1 MVSLGAGEVPEVN
14 ALSYLPENGG
24 RLSYTYLHPML
35 EAGEEP
41 GEVREKSWQLI
52 NLFPVKLMI

>member
-1 MVSLGAGEVPEVN
+1 MP
-14 ALSYLPENGG
+14 LSCLPENGG

-52 NLFPVKLMI
+52 NLFPVKVMI